1 MSPADLAR
9 FGQWNWATAPAE
21 RIAAGVERQMVW
33 GERMLVCRL
42 SFVPGVVTQ
51 VHRHPH
57 EQMTIVERGR
67 VRFLVAGEER
77 LAAAG
82 DVLLFPPGVEHG
94 ATILDEP
101 AVLID
106 IFSPPREDFRP
117 AGREQ
122 A

>member
-1 MSPADLAR
+1 MSPIDFAR

-33 GERMLVCRL
+33 GERMLICRL
-42 SFVPGVVTQ
+42 SFAPGVVTQ
-51 VHRHPH
+51 VHQHPH

-106 IFSPPREDFRP
+106 IFSPPRDDFRP
-117 AGREQ
+117 AGRKQ